1 VGVHPL
7 KRAVFLDRD
16 GVLDRGVLREGRL
29 HPPRAAEEVEVL
41 PGVAD
46 ACHALARAGL
56 LLIGV
61 TNQPDVARGT
71 QTREEVERINGRLMR
86 SLPLLEIR
94 TCFHDD
100 ADGCACRKPRPGLL
114 VQAARD
120 HDIDLG
126 RSFMVGDRW
135 SDVAAGAAAGCLTFL
150 ITAPYNERERC
161 APDHEVADLP
171 DAARRIVAMVSGNRE
186 LE

>member
-1 VGVHPL
+1 VGR
-7 KRAVFLDRD
+7 RAVFLDRD
-16 GVLDRGVLREGRL
+16 GVLNRGVMREGRL
-29 HPPRAAEEVEVL
+29 HPPQTADEVEIL
-41 PGVAD
+41 AGVPE
-46 ACHALARAGL
+46 ACRDLARAGL
-56 LLIGV
+56 LLIGT

-71 QTREEVERINGRLMR
+71 QAREEVLRINQRLIA

-94 TCFHDD
+94 TCFHDS

-114 VQAARD
+114 LDAARE

-150 ITAPYNERERC
+150 IGAPYNERERC
-161 APDHEVADLP
+161 SPDHEVADLK
-171 DAARRIVAMVSGNRE
+171 DAAGRIVALVSAIRE
-186 LE
+186 PA